1 MDVAFPVANCKS
13 SIEIKKAN
21 TNYSS
26 ATAHSPQFRTLRGRV
41 HINAF
46 YKTADT
52 KQTEGAR
59 KQSHKNTKYKTQ
71 KHTKIKCTQSA
82 TEKTDK
88 YNSVRISEAHSVNN
102 AGSSLI
108 IMLLRNPHLFERLQ
122 RGQ

>member
-21 TNYSS
+21 TNHSS

-59 KQSHKNTKYKTQ
+59 KQSHKNKKYKSQ
-71 KHTKIKCTQSA
+71 KHAKINTISHRKITNITQI
-82 TEKTDK
+82 
-88 YNSVRISEAHSVNN
+88 ISKAHSVDN
-102 AGSSLI
+102 AGSTLV
-108 IMLLRNPHLFERLQ
+108 IMLFCNPHFFE
-122 RGQ
+122 